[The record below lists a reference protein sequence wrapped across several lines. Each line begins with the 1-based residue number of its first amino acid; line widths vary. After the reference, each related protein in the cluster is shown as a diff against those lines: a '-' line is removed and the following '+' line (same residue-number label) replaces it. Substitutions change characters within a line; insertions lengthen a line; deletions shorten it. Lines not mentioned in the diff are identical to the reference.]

1 MANRYAPE
9 VGNWYRDETGES
21 FEVIFV
27 DEGEGT
33 VEVQYFDGTL
43 GSFEMETWEEM
54 ELTRSAPPEDWSG
67 PYDDLEADDLDEGEA
82 ASRPRDWSDPLD
94 TLEFED

>member
-9 VGNWYRDETGES
+9 VGTWYKDATGSS

-33 VEVQYFDGTL
+33 VEVQFFDGTL
-43 GSFEMETWEEM
+43 ESFDRETWDEM
-54 ELTRSAPPEDWSG
+54 ELTRRAPPEDWSG
-67 PYDDLEADDLDEGEA
+67 PYDDIEADDLDEGEA
-82 ASRPRDWSDPLD
+82 AARARDWSDPLD